1 MLDNLKNYNIVL
13 MSGSPRRRE
22 LLARLGLPF
31 TVGRSDIDESY
42 PAGLRHEEIPVYLS
56 RLKAEH
62 CRPAMGERHLVIAA
76 DTIVWCGNKVLGKP
90 STDDEARSMLAGLS
104 GRQHSVVTG
113 VTLRTATCMKS
124 FYVETAVV
132 FAELSAEEID
142 YYVETFHPLDKAGA
156 YGIQEW
162 IGMIG
167 VKEISGSFYNVMGLP
182 VCRLYDELKKI
193 EPLCC

>member
-1 MLDNLKNYNIVL
+1 MFDNLKNYNIVL

-31 TVGRSDIDESY
+31 SVGRSDIDESY
-42 PAGLRHEEIPVYLS
+42 PAGLRHQEIPVYLS
-56 RLKAEH
+56 RRKAEH
-62 CRPAMGERHLVIAA
+62 CSPATDKNQLVIAA
-76 DTIVWCGNKVLGKP
+76 DTIVWCDNEVLGKP
-90 STDDEARSMLAGLS
+90 STDDEARSMLARLS
-104 GRQHSVVTG
+104 GREHSVITG
-113 VTLRTATCMKS
+113 VTLRTAVSMKS
-124 FYVETAVV
+124 FYAETAVV
-132 FAELSAEEID
+132 FARLSREEID

-167 VKEISGSFYNVMGLP
+167 VKEIRGSFYNVMGLP